1 MKSILKFDT
10 IFIFQKI
17 DTVRQMCYNIKK
29 YFEKRKEKRMKDL
42 NYSIRLTKAMKD
54 HLVAEAHKLQ
64 LLPSEYLRKIIVED
78 MERKGFYYHGKTN
91 K

>member
-1 MKSILKFDT
+1 
-10 IFIFQKI
+10 
-17 DTVRQMCYNIKK
+17 
-29 YFEKRKEKRMKDL
+29 MKDL
-42 NYSIRLTKAMKD
+42 NYSIRLTEAMKD

-78 MERKGFYYHGKTN
+78 MERKGFCYGKTD